1 MKKVDLSLLPE
12 ALVKRLSERGIN
24 VFEEIPNGKLLED
37 GSEIL
42 NKISDQCPFEQCDG
56 SGQLW
61 LKKTDGSEVVRYC
74 DCAVNLKIQRLIKS
88 AKVPLDFQKV
98 TINSFDINIYKQDYD
113 KKLAAVAKR
122 ALINYVNNFESLKSE
137 GKGIYLYSETK
148 GSGKT
153 RLAIS
158 ILNALIKKYK
168 VEGFYITSKN
178 LFDELRASFDIGNTQ
193 EVLNKFLSIP
203 VLILD
208 DLGVEKFS
216 EWTES
221 TFTQILDSRMNQKLV
236 TIITSNLTQ
245 EALDSIY
252 VGGRVASRVK
262 KMTVPIQMP
271 SEDVRAN
278 LAKKENERAIKV
290 LLKV

>member
-1 MKKVDLSLLPE
+1 MKKVDFSLLPE
-12 ALVKRLSERGIN
+12 KILKRLSERGIN
-24 VFEEIPNGKLLED
+24 VFEEIPKGKVLED

-42 NKISDQCPFEQCDG
+42 NKVSDECPYRQCDG

-61 LKKTDGSEVVRYC
+61 LKKKDGTEVVRYC
-74 DCAVNLKIQRLIKS
+74 DCAVNLKTQRLIKS

-98 TINSFDINIYKQDYD
+98 AINSFDINIYKQEYD
-113 KKLAAVAKR
+113 KKLAAIAKR
-122 ALINYVNNFESLKSE
+122 ISINYVNDFKSLQSA
-137 GKGIYLYSETK
+137 GKGIYLYSETR

-178 LFDELRASFDIGNTQ
+178 LFDELRASFDTGNTQ
-193 EVLNKFLSIP
+193 KVLNEFLTIP

-208 DLGVEKFS
+208 DLGVEKVS

-221 TFTQILDSRMNQKLV
+221 TFTQILDVRMNQKLV

-252 VGGRVASRVK
+252 IGGRVASRVK
-262 KMTVPIQMP
+262 KLTIPLQMP
-271 SEDVRAN
+271 GEDVRAM
-278 LAKKENERAIKV
+278 LAKEENERALKE
-290 LLKV
+290 LLKG